1 MVTFN
6 SLDAD
11 STRTVKELYRGGG
24 AWMIRRKNKSKLNYD
39 NREAD
44 ITQEV
49 KNWTQLCDGEYYPS
63 HLHKAKFTW
72 QLSIVTG

>member
-1 MVTFN
+1 
-6 SLDAD
+6 
-11 STRTVKELYRGGG
+11 
-24 AWMIRRKNKSKLNYD
+24 MIRRQNKSKLNYD

-49 KNWTQLCDGEYYPS
+49 KNWTQPCDGEYYPS